1 MVCLV
6 GHVRLI
12 AQEIGEREREG
23 RKDFEGERGSEMS
36 FGLVRLAATLSSP
49 ICIYQSITYRT
60 RVRARFSAN
69 LHDISPESP
78 PLEIET
84 KDEKRNEPLLQI
96 QLRNERRRRRRRAT
110 HAQNANGGL
119 TATERRTDGRGSLGN
134 DRRNTK
140 SRKGRQVSIDSDKF
154 NLKFPVWWISE
165 NSPAQSVYS

>member
-96 QLRNERRRRRRRAT
+96 QLRNERRRRRRR
-110 HAQNANGGL
+110 GDPRPER
-119 TATERRTDGRGSLGN
+119 ERRSHGHGTTDGRTGLTGK
-134 DRRNTK
+134 R
-140 SRKGRQVSIDSDKF
+140 
-154 NLKFPVWWISE
+154 
-165 NSPAQSVYS
+165 